1 MIQSVK
7 VMLQSPIKIP
17 MDVSVNHPFVAADFP
32 LNTLTY
38 PQVLARQAQ
47 RRPDKLFLHELATG
61 RRFTYGEMWAQAS
74 QTARK
79 LLAAGVEKG
88 QHVGVFMENSAE
100 HIALFF
106 GAATLGTVWAPVNT
120 AARGDLLRYYLAHA
134 DCTALLVDVTLYP
147 RVAEVLHE
155 LPLLKRIII
164 VGQPPEAALPVA
176 GDAIVVLD
184 YRQLAA
190 EHDGVCAFDSEV
202 QCYDLLMLAFTSGT
216 TGPSKASML
225 SHAAALTYGT
235 GAAEAQ
241 GYHSGDVF
249 YVCLPLFH
257 NNALLASMASAL
269 VCGGSVVL
277 SKRFSVTRFWDEI
290 RDNQCTVTNLLGAM
304 TSFLWSEP
312 PTDADRDNHLRL
324 VSMAPVPRYAEEF
337 EQRFGLSI
345 MSNYGLSD
353 FGMATSFTAHDPK
366 AKLGSIGRV
375 RRGMQM
381 RVVDD
386 HDFEVPRGQLGE
398 LVLRSDDPWRC
409 AGGYYKM
416 PEATLAAH
424 RNQWFH
430 TGDRGYCDEDGYF
443 WFVDRKKDC
452 IRRRG
457 ENISAFEV
465 EQILMRHPAVA
476 QAAVFPVSTDTNDE
490 EVGVVIIR
498 HENQTLT
505 PEDVIDYCAR
515 NMAYFM
521 VPRYIE
527 FRTELPTT
535 ANQKLEK
542 FKLKQDFERD
552 LTRVWDRETAGIRVR
567 R

>member
-1 MIQSVK
+1 MDPSVH
-7 VMLQSPIKIP
+7 
-17 MDVSVNHPFVAADFP
+17 HPFVAADFA
-32 LNTLTY
+32 LDTLTY

-47 RRPDKLFLHELATG
+47 RWPEKLFLHELATD
-61 RRFTYGEMWAQAS
+61 RRLTFGEMRAWAS
-74 QTARK
+74 RTAHA
-79 LLAAGVEKG
+79 LHAAGAEKG
-88 QHVGVFMENSAE
+88 QHIGVLMENSAE

-106 GAATLGTVWAPVNT
+106 GAATLGAVWAPVNT

-134 DCTALLVDVTLYP
+134 DCTMLLVDAALYP
-147 RVAEVLHE
+147 RVAEVLDQ
-155 LPLLKRIII
+155 LPLLQRIIV
-164 VGQPPEAALPVA
+164 VGQTRDAALP
-176 GDAIVVLD
+176 DARQTVEVLNFH
-184 YRQLAA
+184 QLPSEQATA
-190 EHDGVCAFDSEV
+190 PEFDV
-202 QCYDLLMLAFTSGT
+202 RCYDLLMLAFTSGT

-235 GAAEAQ
+235 GAAQAQ

-269 VCGGSVVL
+269 VCGGSVIL
-277 SKRFSVTRFWDEI
+277 SQRFSVSRFWTEI
-290 RDNQCTVTNLLGAM
+290 RDHRCTVTNLLGAM
-304 TSFLWSEP
+304 TSFLWSQP
-312 PTDADRDNHLRL
+312 ARDDDRGNHLRL
-324 VSMAPVPRYAEEF
+324 VSMAPVPRYAQAFEE
-337 EQRFGLSI
+337 RFGLNI

-353 FGMATSFTAHDPK
+353 FGMATSFTANDPK

-375 RRGMQM
+375 RRGMQV

-386 HDFEVPRGQLGE
+386 HDFEVPRGELGE
-398 LVLRSDDPWRC
+398 LVLRSDEPWRA

-498 HENQTLT
+498 HQDQTLT
-505 PEDVIDYCAR
+505 PEDVIDHCAR

-527 FRTELPTT
+527 FRAELPTT

-552 LTRVWDRETAGIRVR
+552 LANVWDREAAGIRVQR
-567 R
+567 